1 VCAQAVLWAAM
12 HCSCALIAW
21 VTCRWA
27 VLMGVRGTGAW
38 IGRAGAGR
46 RLAWR
51 RAQRYLG
58 LFCSPKVSFFN
69 IKSKEIEAFSLLTGP
84 G

>member
-1 VCAQAVLWAAM
+1 
-12 HCSCALIAW
+12 
-21 VTCRWA
+21 
-27 VLMGVRGTGAW
+27 MGVRGTGAW